1 MERFFRWLLGYVKI
15 CVWGGESDRFLNLCR
30 GRGISMEGLERTEN
44 GGLEGCVSI
53 ADFFRLRPLRG
64 KTGVHIHLK
73 EKHGCPF
80 FFYRNKKRKAFFVGM
95 ALAAGL
101 TLFLSSRV
109 WNIHIEGNQMNSTGE
124 ILEFL
129 KEQGIV
135 HGMAKSRVDASSLA
149 ALVREEY
156 SEITWVSV
164 KIQGTRLIF
173 TIQEGVELTET
184 AEEEEPC
191 NLSADIAGTVVS
203 IVTRTGVPKVMAGDS
218 VQAGDLLVLGRLD
231 LRNDDQEVYRSEYVH
246 ADADIYVRYSIPYYY
261 EFSRTMEEEV
271 GTGQIRRGIFLQAGP
286 WRLELFGTRKG
297 NQKRTVEVYPLR
309 LTENFYLPVLL
320 GVAAT
325 QSCETQ
331 SFTCTQEEARE
342 RAARHL
348 MEFEEN
354 LMEKG
359 VQISENNVTIKV
371 GFTSCESRGTL
382 TVIEKTG
389 TETPVEYV
397 EQEEDM

>member
-1 MERFFRWLLGYVKI
+1 MGYVKI
-15 CVWGGESDRFLNLCR
+15 CVWGGESDHFLNLYR
-30 GRGISMEGLERTEN
+30 GRGISMESLERTEN

-73 EKHGCPF
+73 EQHGCPF

-184 AEEEEPC
+184 AEEEEHC

-246 ADADIYVRYSIPYYY
+246 ADADIYVCHSIPYYY
-261 EFSRTMEEEV
+261 EFSLTMEEKV
-271 GTGQIRRGIFLQAGP
+271 GTGQIRRGIFLQAGS
-286 WRLELFGTRKG
+286 WRLELFGTRKE

-325 QSCETQ
+325 QSCEIQ
-331 SFTCTQEEARE
+331 SFTCTEEEARE

-348 MEFEEN
+348 MEFEVN

-371 GFTSCESRGTL
+371 GFTTCESRGTL